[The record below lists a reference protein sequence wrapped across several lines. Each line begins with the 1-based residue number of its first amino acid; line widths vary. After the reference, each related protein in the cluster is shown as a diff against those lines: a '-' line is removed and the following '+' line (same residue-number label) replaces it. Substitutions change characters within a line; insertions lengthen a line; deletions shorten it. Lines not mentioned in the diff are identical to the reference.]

1 MSDESLKVPHIS
13 NEFAVV
19 KFFVKRYWLRLSV
32 LSIFIIIS
40 VGVILIQPLITRYL
54 IDNFVYN
61 KSIRNFLFC
70 VIIMALVGCLGVVI
84 NYVKATINSYIINK
98 IQLEIRSV
106 MFEKLLYQPLGYYG
120 KQKLG
125 EITQRV
131 LSDVGVIN
139 SIFGFL
145 FQHFISSSL
154 MLIGSVIV
162 LLYMSWKVTALS
174 LISVIAYVLVF
185 KMYNAK
191 LRSGYLETRKRMD
204 AVASEL
210 QESYIGVRDIKAF
223 QSEPH
228 KQLSFNDKLQSLF
241 SSSYRFEKQSAGVHQ
256 LCYFLTIIGPLLVFF
271 LGGLEVLRGII
282 SIGTLIAIYS
292 YVTKLY
298 EPAMD
303 ISDAAFDLK
312 NYLVSIGRIAEI
324 LNLDKAEGETT
335 GKFVLPDKIDGDV
348 VFDNVH
354 FAYDEGIPVL
364 NGLSLNLYPGKMV
377 ALVGATGSGKTS
389 FSNLL
394 LGFYKPQKGRIL
406 IDGQDINQISTTSL
420 RRHVGLVPQDPF
432 MFNVSIYENICM
444 GKPGA
449 SQKEI
454 EEIVKLAQI
463 EEFINKLPNGI
474 KTIVGERGANLSG
487 GQKQRI
493 AIARALLKN
502 PEILIF
508 DEATS
513 AIDINTETA
522 IHETLYRIKAHKAVL
537 IIGHRPSTVM
547 AADEI
552 LVLKD
557 GKIVERGTHEQLLN
571 TGTEYKEIFGL
582 K

>member
-54 IDNFVYN
+54 IDNFVYH
-61 KSIRNFLFC
+61 KSIQNFLFC

-84 NYVKATINSYIINK
+84 NYVKATTNSYIINK
-98 IQLEIRSV
+98 IQREIRSV
-106 MFEKLLYQPLGYYG
+106 LFEKLLYQPLGYYG

-154 MLIGSVIV
+154 MLTGSVIV
-162 LLYMSWKVTALS
+162 LLNMSWKVTTLS

-191 LRSGYLETRKRMD
+191 LRSGYLETRKRLD
-204 AVASEL
+204 AVSSEL
-210 QESYIGVRDIKAF
+210 QESYLGVRDIKAF
-223 QSEPH
+223 QAEPH
-228 KQLSFNDKLQSLF
+228 KQLSFNDKLQYLF

-256 LCYFLTIIGPLLVFF
+256 LCYFFTIIGPLVVFF

-335 GKFVLPDKIDGDV
+335 GKFVLPDKIDGNV

-364 NGLSLNLYPGKMV
+364 NGLSLNLYRGKMV

-406 IDGQDINQISTTSL
+406 IDGQDINQISTKSL

-432 MFNVSIYENICM
+432 MFNVSIYENIRM
-444 GKPGA
+444 GRPEA

-502 PEILIF
+502 PEIIIF

-522 IHETLYRIKAHKAVL
+522 ILETLNRIKANTALL

-557 GKIVERGTHEQLLN
+557 GIIVERGTHEQLLN